1 MHNNTQPSLI
11 FEDLNVSRETFE
23 KLKVYMELL
32 EKWNKSIN
40 LVSRKL
46 PISHLVNHINEAV
59 FLGNTLPADSK
70 VIDLGSGNGLPG
82 IILGIMNF
90 ESILVERNSKKAIF
104 LKEAARVLEIK
115 SQVIN
120 ADIRDCYDFLKTFK
134 ADFIVSKA
142 VSNTLEII
150 NLCFPII
157 TEKTEVCLLKS
168 TSMLE
173 EVFLLKEKYHFDS
186 VVIENKNVA
195 DSVILKV
202 RSIKLKN
209 D

>member
-1 MHNNTQPSLI
+1 MHNHTHPSLNLK
-11 FEDLNVSRETFE
+11 ELNVSRETFE
-23 KLKVYMELL
+23 RLKVYMELL

-40 LVSRKL
+40 LISRKI
-46 PISHLVNHINEAV
+46 PINHLINHINEAV
-59 FLGNTLPADSK
+59 FLGSALPEGSK
-70 VIDLGSGNGLPG
+70 IIDIGSGNGLPG

-90 ESILVERNSKKAIF
+90 ENILVERNSKKAIF
-104 LKEAARVLEIK
+104 LKEAVRILGIK

-120 ADIRDCYDFLKTFK
+120 ADVRDCYDLLAGFK

-142 VSNTLEII
+142 VSTTLEII

-173 EVFLLKEKYHFDS
+173 EVFSLKEKYHFES

-202 RSIKLKN
+202 RSIKLKK
-209 D
+209 